1 MFLRAVATC
10 NYCLALGSNVAVV
23 LALKA
28 LLYLALLLVSLA
40 LEDLALPNQ
49 TLVNNLVSI
58 LWPAEL
64 YNNARES
71 FYRCIACQPSN
82 VLDLCV
88 QDEQLVVQQQLVP
101 RFFKPVHVYCAG
113 AYAVCDDAVG
123 RDPYQGSVADAVDLV
138 ISKLL

>member
-10 NYCLALGSNVAVV
+10 NYCLALSSYVAVV

-58 LWPAEL
+58 L
-64 YNNARES
+64 
-71 FYRCIACQPSN
+71 
-82 VLDLCV
+82 
-88 QDEQLVVQQQLVP
+88 
-101 RFFKPVHVYCAG
+101 
-113 AYAVCDDAVG
+113 
-123 RDPYQGSVADAVDLV
+123 
-138 ISKLL
+138 